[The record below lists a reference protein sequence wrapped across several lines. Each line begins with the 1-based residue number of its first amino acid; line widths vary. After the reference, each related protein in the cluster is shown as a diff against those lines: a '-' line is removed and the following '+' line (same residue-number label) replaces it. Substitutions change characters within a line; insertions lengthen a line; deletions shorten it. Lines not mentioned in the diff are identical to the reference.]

1 MQLIYRNSMKQSVP
15 PTVEMISQL
24 IASPSVSC
32 VHADL
37 DMSNRA
43 VIDLLADW
51 TESLGFKA
59 EIQPIGEDKF
69 NLIATTGKGDEGL
82 VLSGH
87 TDTVPCDETLW
98 QTDPFRMSKR
108 EDRIY
113 GLGSCDMKSFLAL
126 ALSASQ
132 SFDFKR
138 LTRPLTIVATA
149 DEESTMNGAK
159 LIADNGKKLGRY
171 CVIGEPTNLKP
182 IRQHKGVL
190 ALSIQF
196 NGQSGH
202 ASDPSL
208 GNSALEGMHEFITE
222 LLQYREGIQQQYHD
236 PAFSIPTPT
245 MNLGHIHGGD
255 NSNRIC
261 GACELLID
269 IRYLPNMSIETLRA
283 DIEEIAESV
292 ASRRQLSYQCQ
303 ILGEGLPAMDTSEA
317 SEIAEYLS
325 YTTGKAAGSVGF
337 GTEAPYFNRM
347 QTETIVIGPGSIN
360 QAHQPD
366 EYLPIEQIEPTIAL
380 LKNLIHKFCL

>member
-1 MQLIYRNSMKQSVP
+1 MKQTLP
-15 PTVEMISQL
+15 QTEDMISQL
-24 IASPSVSC
+24 IATPSVSC

-43 VIDLLADW
+43 VIDLIASW
-51 TESLGFKA
+51 TESLGFET
-59 EIQPIGEDKF
+59 EIQAINEDKF

-98 QTDPFRMSKR
+98 QTDPFRISHR
-108 EDRIY
+108 HDRLY

-126 ALSASQ
+126 ALTASE
-132 SFDFKR
+132 SFDFKNMS
-138 LTRPLTIVATA
+138 RPLTIVATA
-149 DEESTMNGAK
+149 DEESTMCGAK
-159 LIADNGKKLGRY
+159 LIADTGKKLGRY

-190 ALSIQF
+190 SLSIRF

-202 ASDPSL
+202 ASDPAL
-208 GNSALEGMHEFITE
+208 GNSALEGMHEFISE
-222 LLQYREGIQQQYHD
+222 LLKYREGIQQQYHD
-236 PAFSIPTPT
+236 PAFSIPIPT

-261 GACELLID
+261 GSCELLID

-283 DIEEIAESV
+283 DIEEIAEAV
-292 ASRRQLSYQCQ
+292 ASRRLLSHVCRL
-303 ILGEGLPAMDTSEA
+303 LGDGLPAMDTSQA

-325 YTTGKAAGSVGF
+325 HVTGKAASSVAF

-366 EYLPIEQIEPTIAL
+366 EYLPIEQIEPSITL
-380 LKNLIHKFCL
+380 LKNLIHKFCI

>member
-303 ILGEGLPAMDTSEA
+303 ILGEGLPAMDTS
-317 SEIAEYLS
+317 
-325 YTTGKAAGSVGF
+325 AGQRDRRIS
-337 GTEAPYFNRM
+337 
-347 QTETIVIGPGSIN
+347 
-360 QAHQPD
+360 
-366 EYLPIEQIEPTIAL
+366 
-380 LKNLIHKFCL
+380 

>member
-1 MQLIYRNSMKQSVP
+1 MMQTLPQ
-15 PTVEMISQL
+15 TEEMISQL
-24 IASPSVSC
+24 IATPSVSC

-43 VIDLLADW
+43 VVDLIASW
-51 TESLGFKA
+51 TESLGFET
-59 EIQPIGEDKF
+59 EIQAINEDKF

-98 QTDPFRMSKR
+98 QTDPFRISKR
-108 EDRIY
+108 EDRLY

-126 ALSASQ
+126 ALTASQ
-132 SFDFKR
+132 SFDFRQLSK
-138 LTRPLTIVATA
+138 PLTIVATA
-149 DEESTMNGAK
+149 DEESTMCGAK
-159 LIADNGKKLGRY
+159 LIADTGKKLGRY
-171 CVIGEPTNLKP
+171 CVIGEPTDLRP

-190 ALSIQF
+190 SLSIRF

-202 ASDPSL
+202 ASDPAL

-222 LLQYREGIQQQYHD
+222 LLKYREGIQQQYRD
-236 PAFSIPTPT
+236 PAFCIPTPT

-269 IRYLPNMSIETLRA
+269 IRYLPNMSIETLRT
-283 DIEEIAESV
+283 DIEEIAETV
-292 ASRRQLSYQCQ
+292 ASRRLLSYVCQ
-303 ILGEGLPAMDTSEA
+303 LLGEGLPAMDTSQA

-325 YTTGKAAGSVGF
+325 HVTGKAASSVAF

-366 EYLPIEQIEPTIAL
+366 EYLPIEQIKPSITL
-380 LKNLIHKFCL
+380 LKNLIHKFCM